1 MPENKTMLE
10 RTAATSEPNDFTGEK
25 RALKNFPPLFFDITS
40 PQKCWII
47 VLTIEKNLIQVK
59 GIKALGIPE
68 KDVRRQTNPIGC
80 TIRNPGNM
88 RRSMSVSS

>member
-25 RALKNFPPLFFDITS
+25 RALKNFPPLFFDIVA

-47 VLTIEKNLIQVK
+47 V
-59 GIKALGIPE
+59 
-68 KDVRRQTNPIGC
+68 
-80 TIRNPGNM
+80 
-88 RRSMSVSS
+88 